1 VGGRGRKKGNVLYG
15 YAGTI
20 GSEIF
25 HSHHHRMIQR
35 LKILAVTLGLA
46 ITCAIPRRARFA
58 AMLAAFSSAISAADF
73 APAHYDLSALP
84 PYKPEQMALGVVRIY
99 GTPLESLVGRWAN
112 EFRAKQGHVRL
123 EAYLINTS
131 QAFAGLLTGKADIG
145 VMGHRTWHTS
155 LMAFEKAFGYAP
167 LEIRFAT
174 GSYDDPEGSTPGLMF
189 IVHKSNPLNKLTLEQ
204 IDGIFGAQRSGG
216 WNGTK
221 WSTAAARG
229 PERNIR
235 TWGQLGLTGEW
246 ADKPIH
252 PRGSD
257 VTLSN
262 WADLIEREAFKGGK
276 KWNPALYEGP
286 RADISWKAHGKTR
299 DQQIIEGVQDDP
311 LAIGFMFQR
320 VINAT
325 KSDVKVLPLAASAGG
340 PFITPSAQTFF
351 DGSYPMHNGAY
362 LYLNRVPGKPLSPR
376 DKEFVRFVL
385 SREGQQIV
393 ADSRIFIP
401 LNAAQ
406 AQAELEKLD

>member
-1 VGGRGRKKGNVLYG
+1 MDSDLNIN
-15 YAGTI
+15 T
-20 GSEIF
+20 
-25 HSHHHRMIQR
+25 
-35 LKILAVTLGLA
+35 
-46 ITCAIPRRARFA
+46 PRFLCFVRRNSTRW
-58 AMLAAFSSAISAADF
+58 LAAFGTILLLAYNAVAASDYT
-73 APAHYDLSALP
+73 PAQYDLSALP
-84 PYKPEQMALGVVRIY
+84 PYKPEQIALGVVRIY
-99 GTPLESLVGRWAN
+99 GTPLEGLVGRWAA
-112 EFRAKQGHVRL
+112 EFRSKQGHVRL
-123 EAYLINTS
+123 HSYLINTS
-131 QAFAGLLTGKADIG
+131 QAFAGLVTGEADIG
-145 VMGHRTWHTS
+145 LMGHRTWHTP
-155 LMAFEKAFGYAP
+155 LMAFDHAFGYAP

-189 IVHKSNPLNKLTLEQ
+189 IVHKSNPLSKLTLEQ
-204 IDGIFGAQRSGG
+204 IDGIFCAQRTGG
-216 WNGTK
+216 WDGTK

-229 PERNIR
+229 PEGNIR
-235 TWGQLGLTGEW
+235 TWGQLGLTGGW

-262 WADLIEREAFKGGK
+262 WADLIEREACKGGK

-299 DQQIIEGVQDDP
+299 DQQIIEGVQNDP

-325 KSDVKVLPLAASAGG
+325 KSDVKVLPLAVNKDG
-340 PFITPSAQTFF
+340 PYVRPSAQTFF
-351 DGSYPMHNGAY
+351 DGSYPMHNSAY
-362 LYLNRVPGKPLSPR
+362 LYLNRVPGQPVPAR

-406 AQAELEKLD
+406 VQAELKKLD